1 MSKTANLYYSRFFSE
16 VNHSSYIGQTEG
28 SYYCIAGPLGSK
40 LCNQVRSLDHFVVQN
55 SGDYIALAW
64 IVGWTN
70 LDEEPWY
77 YLSWCVSNSKLLQT
91 QVFWQTFRCDTHD
104 MKSTLDEWS
113 TYDDDNFWQI
123 LSRSG
128 HSSSHRN
135 YLSRKLAPKKMGSKL
150 FLKSHLKRYFIWNFC
165 FFSIKSRY
173 YCLAKLDFKNLSL
186 TFDN

>member
-55 SGDYIALAW
+55 SEDYIALAW

-135 YLSRKLAPKKMGSKL
+135 YLSRKLAPQKNGIKTFFEIAFEEIFHLKLL
-150 FLKSHLKRYFIWNFC
+150 FLFYKVQILLLGEIGF
-165 FFSIKSRY
+165 
-173 YCLAKLDFKNLSL
+173 
-186 TFDN
+186 